1 MIFMSEF
8 VESRQKSLYKWP
20 LLLNNNPGDVFY
32 LIIKSFLF
40 SYGIIIKNFIQK
52 DKESDK
58 ATRKV
63 YFLIYF

>member
-8 VESRQKSLYKWP
+8 VESRKKSLYKWP

-40 SYGIIIKNFIQK
+40 SYGIIITNFIQK

-58 ATRKV
+58 AKGK
-63 YFLIYF
+63 